1 MDRFNVNIDPLWAAP
16 LLLIGATQAR
26 SWAKVDDKE
35 VTLKLG
41 IGEETFPLAE
51 VASVEPHHWS
61 WIYGIGL
68 RIGYGGLGFIG
79 STQGVVKIEFKK
91 PLAFHVLPG
100 IKKRFPRFF
109 VSLED
114 PQGFIA
120 TVQDH
125 IDRADK

>member
-26 SWAKVDDKE
+26 SWVKVDDKDI
-35 VTLKLG
+35 TLKLG
-41 IGEETFPLAE
+41 IGEESFPLSE
-51 VASVEPHHWS
+51 IASVEPHPWS

-68 RIGYGGLGFIG
+68 RIGYGGIGFIG
-79 STQGVVKIEFKK
+79 SRKGVVKIEFKQ
-91 PLAFHVLPG
+91 PLAFGVLPG
-100 IKKRFPRFF
+100 IKMRFHCFF

-120 TVQDH
+120 AVK
-125 IDRADK
+125 DRIMS